1 MNKTKSMIIR
11 PIVKFILKIGGRNFL
26 RTIGIDEAKAAD
38 FMVRQVLGDGETYE
52 VQGFKLKRGRTTRI
66 PILTGEIDPAITAL
80 IKKNVHKGMTVFD
93 LGANFGWFS
102 LIFSK
107 LVGSSGHVY
116 TFEADPTL
124 IKTINENVKL
134 NKLDNVTV
142 IPKAISNKSGIS
154 EFSLDETY
162 DTRNQ
167 LDAKSP
173 KGKVI
178 KIETISL
185 DEFCNENWLKQ
196 VDFIKMDIEGSEPKA
211 IQGMKK
217 IILSNPTLKIV
228 TEFNQYAI
236 KSVDSSPQEFLE
248 LLVEMGLEFKE
259 IDEKNTGTLNII
271 SKEELL
277 AKQVCNL
284 YCYRT
289 NV

>member
-1 MNKTKSMIIR
+1 MIIR

-38 FMVRQVLGDGETYE
+38 FMVRQVLGDSETYE

-107 LVGSSGHVY
+107 LVGPSGHVY

-167 LDAKSP
+167 LNAKSP

-185 DEFCNENWLKQ
+185 DEFCNENGIKQ

-211 IQGMKK
+211 IKGMKK
-217 IILSNPTLKIV
+217 IILSNPNLKIV

-248 LLVEMGLEFKE
+248 LLDEMGLEFKE
-259 IDEKNTGTLNII
+259 IDEKNTGTLNIV
-271 SKEELL
+271 SKEKLL

-289 NV
+289 NI

>member
-1 MNKTKSMIIR
+1 MSKMKSMIIR
-11 PIVKFILKIGGRNFL
+11 PIVRFILKIGGRNFL

-38 FMVRQVLGDGETYE
+38 FMVRQVLGDSETYE

-185 DEFCNENWLKQ
+185 DEFCNENGIKQ

-211 IQGMKK
+211 IKGMKK
-217 IILSNPTLKIV
+217 IILSNPNLKIV

-248 LLVEMGLEFKE
+248 LLDEMGLEFKE
-259 IDEKNTGTLNII
+259 IDEKNIGNLNIV
-271 SKEELL
+271 SKEKLL

>member
-107 LVGSSGHVY
+107 LVGPSGHVY

-185 DEFCNENWLKQ
+185 DEFCNENGIKQ
-196 VDFIKMDIEGSEPKA
+196 VDFIKMDVEGSEPKA
-211 IQGMKK
+211 IKGMKK
-217 IILSNPTLKIV
+217 IILSNPNLKIV

-248 LLVEMGLEFKE
+248 LLDEMGLEFKE
-259 IDEKNTGTLNII
+259 IDEKDTGTLNIV
-271 SKEELL
+271 SKEKLL

>member
-1 MNKTKSMIIR
+1 MKSMIIR

-26 RTIGIDEAKAAD
+26 SKIGIDEVKAAD

-80 IKKNVHKGMTVFD
+80 IKKNVREGMIVFD

-185 DEFCNENWLKQ
+185 DEFCNENGIKQ

-211 IQGMKK
+211 IKGMKK
-217 IILSNPTLKIV
+217 IILSNPNLKIV

-248 LLVEMGLEFKE
+248 LLDEMGLEFKE
-259 IDEKNTGTLNII
+259 IDEKDTGTLNIV
-271 SKEELL
+271 SKEKLL

>member
-38 FMVRQVLGDGETYE
+38 FMVRQVLGDSETYE

-80 IKKNVHKGMTVFD
+80 IKKNVHKGMIVFD

-185 DEFCNENWLKQ
+185 DEFCNENGIKQ

-211 IQGMKK
+211 IKGMKK
-217 IILSNPTLKIV
+217 IILSNPNLKIV

-248 LLVEMGLEFKE
+248 LLDEMGLEFKE
-259 IDEKNTGTLNII
+259 IDEKNTGTLNIV
-271 SKEELL
+271 SKEKLL
-277 AKQVCNL
+277 TKQVCNL

-289 NV
+289 NI

>member
-1 MNKTKSMIIR
+1 MNKTKPMIIR
-11 PIVKFILKIGGRNFL
+11 PIVRFILKIGGRNFL
-26 RTIGIDEAKAAD
+26 HIIGIDEAKAAD
-38 FMVRQVLGDGETYE
+38 FMVRQVLGDSETYE

-107 LVGSSGHVY
+107 LVGPSGHVY

-154 EFSLDETY
+154 EFSLNETY

-185 DEFCNENWLKQ
+185 DEFCNENGIKQ
-196 VDFIKMDIEGSEPKA
+196 VDFIKMDVEGSEPKA

-217 IILSNPTLKIV
+217 IILSNPNLKIV

-248 LLVEMGLEFKE
+248 LLDEMGLEFKE
-259 IDEKNTGTLNII
+259 IDEKDTGTLNIV
-271 SKEELL
+271 SKEKLL